1 MQQKF
6 PMTTQG
12 AAAMQETL
20 ERLKNVERP
29 RVSNDIAEARAH
41 GDLKENAEYHAAR
54 EEQGLLEAQIK
65 DLEHKLGLAQ
75 VIDVQTLPKNGK
87 VVFGVTVVL
96 EDLDT
101 EEEVTYKIVGQ
112 DESNISQGLLAYNT
126 PIARALIGNEEGDT
140 IEIETP
146 GGSKNYEI
154 IEVLY
159 K

>member
-6 PMTTQG
+6 PMTSEG
-12 AAAMQETL
+12 ATTLRETL
-20 ERLKNVERP
+20 DRLKNVERP

-65 DLEHKLGLAQ
+65 DIEHKLGLAQ
-75 VIDVQTLPKNGK
+75 VIDISTIPQNGK

-112 DESNISQGLLAYNT
+112 DESNINEGLLAYNT

-140 IEIETP
+140 VEIETP

-154 IEVLY
+154 VEVLY
-159 K
+159 Q

>member
-6 PMTTQG
+6 PMTSEG
-12 AAAMQETL
+12 AKTLRETL
-20 ERLKNVERP
+20 DRLKNVERP

-75 VIDVQTLPKNGK
+75 VIDVTTLPQNGK

-112 DESNISQGLLAYNT
+112 DESNINEGLLAYNT

-140 IEIETP
+140 VEIETP

-154 IEVLY
+154 VEVLY
-159 K
+159 Q